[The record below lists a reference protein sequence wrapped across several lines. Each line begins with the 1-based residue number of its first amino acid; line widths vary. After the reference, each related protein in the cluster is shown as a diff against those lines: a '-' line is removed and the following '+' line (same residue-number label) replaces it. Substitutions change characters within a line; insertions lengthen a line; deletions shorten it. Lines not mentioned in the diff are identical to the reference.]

1 MSIRREWQSF
11 DYILLLLI
19 CGFTVFGIFMIGA
32 AASYTS
38 LKDVI
43 SSYTNQ
49 KLYFVTGLFI
59 LTIFTIVD
67 YHFIARFYWH
77 IYIFMIFLLVLVM
90 ILGKNDSTHTAR
102 WIRFGGLNIQ
112 PSEFSKIF
120 MIVFLA
126 KFIDKQQDTINNIG
140 VLIIL
145 GALITMPVVLIMKQ
159 PALSS
164 CLVVA
169 TIGACMIFS
178 SDLKLRYILIA
189 TLVVIPIICIFF
201 WDLQNEERVVLN
213 EVLGV
218 YQMKRIDTFLN
229 PDPDSEEFYQTTM
242 SLTSLG
248 SGMLEGKGY
257 QNGSYIP
264 MGNNDF
270 IFSTI
275 GEQFGFIGCASV
287 LIVIFIIIGKCIS
300 IANRAQDKLGRL
312 IAMGVAGK
320 LAFEVY
326 VNVSVATDILP
337 NTGMPFPFLSAGGS
351 SLWVNMASI
360 GLVLN
365 IGLFKAKSIF
375 KG

>member
-1 MSIRREWQSF
+1 MV
-11 DYILLLLI
+11 
-19 CGFTVFGIFMIGA
+19 CGFAVFGIFMIGA

-38 LKDVI
+38 QKDVI
-43 SSYTNQ
+43 NSYTNQ
-49 KLYFVTGLFI
+49 RIFFATGLFI

-77 IYIFMIFLLVLVM
+77 IYLCMIFLLVLV
-90 ILGKNDSTHTAR
+90 IALGKDSTNTAR
-102 WIRFGGLNIQ
+102 WIRFGGFNIQ

-126 KFIDKQQDTINNIG
+126 KFIDKQQDSINNIG
-140 VLIIL
+140 ILIIL
-145 GALITMPVVLIMKQ
+145 AALIVIPVVLIMKQ

-169 TIGACMIFS
+169 IIGTCMLFS
-178 SDLKLRYILIA
+178 SDLKPRYILIA
-189 TLVVIPIICIFF
+189 FAVITPLVCLFI
-201 WDLQNEERVVLN
+201 WDLQNEKRVFLDR
-213 EVLGV
+213 VLGE
-218 YQMKRIDTFLN
+218 YQMIRIDTFLN
-229 PDPDSEEFYQTTM
+229 PDNDSEEFFQTTQ
-242 SLTSLG
+242 SLTSIG

-257 QNGSYIP
+257 KNGSYIP

-270 IFSTI
+270 IFSTV

-287 LIVIFIIIGKCIS
+287 IIVMFIIIIKCIL

-312 IAMGVAGK
+312 MAIGVVGK